1 MPLISIA
8 GKVFLS
14 YSQEIIQKMDNG
26 LIPRRYAK
34 ALYKFALEHGSTEKV
49 YEEMKEVIQNY
60 ESNPDLQKTLS
71 NPFVSSK
78 DKAELLKSAA
88 GAKVEND
95 YLGFIQ
101 LVIKMKREDMMR
113 EMAYAYR
120 DLYREANKISQV
132 KITTA
137 IELPDSENKKL
148 QKMVAG
154 AFPERKLE
162 FSSAIDPALIGG
174 FMVDVDDFRMD
185 ASISNE
191 IEQLRLN
198 LISK

>member
-1 MPLISIA
+1 
-8 GKVFLS
+8 
-14 YSQEIIQKMDNG
+14 MDNG

-49 YEEMKEVIQNY
+49 YEEMKEVVASF
-60 ESNPDLQKTLS
+60 ESNPELQKTLS
-71 NPFVSSK
+71 NPFVSK
-78 DKAELLKSAA
+78 EDKADLLKTAA
-88 GAKVEND
+88 GEKVEDD
-95 YLGFIQ
+95 YLGFVK
-101 LVIKMKREDMMR
+101 LVIDMKREDMMR

-137 IELPDSENKKL
+137 IELPDSEVKKL
-148 QKMVAG
+148 QQMVAKS
-154 AFPERKLE
+154 FPERKLE
-162 FSSAIDPALIGG
+162 FTSGINPDLIGG